1 MLENAARDGFTARIG
16 TEKMRFH
23 PFLAAVRVDSKERK
37 TYFGLKSDRAC
48 AICRF
53 RKGWSSLRKGTR
65 HSKEHV
71 RRLWNLA
78 IDTPTTRRRNA
89 LGRAQKRAREQ
100 LQRHGFH
107 KKQRCTLLDHAHK
120 ILLRDSRELP
130 PSLYASVIFNDWLH
144 WSKNCCDYFFDALL
158 GVMTTSMME
167 ECDENTRLLP
177 MFRNTDGSGIT
188 RFKRVSSVT
197 YLTAARRITL
207 MFIWVHALGTGALML
222 PDACRRPA
230 LSALAAMQTMILA
243 CNGGRAYSEEEWHR
257 LLVDSSM
264 EFFSAIQ
271 FLMQYKEVN
280 DTNENATVFTPQQ
293 RYSYAHI

>member
-1 MLENAARDGFTARIG
+1 MPPL
-16 TEKMRFH
+16 
-23 PFLAAVRVDSKERK
+23 
-37 TYFGLKSDRAC
+37 
-48 AICRF
+48 
-53 RKGWSSLRKGTR
+53 SL
-65 HSKEHV
+65 
-71 RRLWNLA
+71 
-78 IDTPTTRRRNA
+78 
-89 LGRAQKRAREQ
+89 
-100 LQRHGFH
+100 
-107 KKQRCTLLDHAHK
+107 
-120 ILLRDSRELP
+120 
-130 PSLYASVIFNDWLH
+130 IFNDWLH
-144 WSKNCCDYFFDALL
+144 WQKNCCDYFFDALL

-222 PDACRRPA
+222 PDVCRRPA
-230 LSALAAMQTMILA
+230 LSALAAMQTMILV